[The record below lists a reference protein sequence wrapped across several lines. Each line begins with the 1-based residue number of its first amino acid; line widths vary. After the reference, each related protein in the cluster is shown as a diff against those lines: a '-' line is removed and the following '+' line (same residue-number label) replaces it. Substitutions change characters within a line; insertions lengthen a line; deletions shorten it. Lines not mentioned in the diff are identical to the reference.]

1 MVGESI
7 AFPKKESA
15 RFCLVGS
22 GKILVTFAKM
32 LLENDFEPPLLV
44 TWKKSLHERDFHLLK
59 DNSNYENIFEF
70 AEINNLCLIEA
81 NNINDQSLIEELK
94 SKNVNI
100 IFSISSRW
108 IFKQP
113 IIDAFNGLVINIHG
127 GYLPR
132 DKGSVVYS
140 KILNGASEL
149 GVTIHLIS
157 LSVDAGHILF
167 RVKKNIDISSFS
179 IDKITSVIQN
189 LSTDLLNK
197 FLDKLSKGKALK
209 YTPQNNDEG
218 IYMPQPYTELNGFI
232 DWKWNL
238 RHIESFIRAFG
249 RPMPGAATFYK
260 DKKIKILEAFC
271 EKIDFQFHPLYF
283 GRIVNITKLGYA
295 KIATEDG
302 LLVITKIESDGCEIL
317 PNELLKAPN
326 ILYTPSDILER
337 ARIENKPSLQMAP
350 INKLPTSK

>member
-1 MVGESI
+1 MVDESI
-7 AFPKKESA
+7 VFPKKESA

-22 GKILVTFAKM
+22 GKVLTSFAKM
-32 LLENDFEPPLLV
+32 LLDNDFAPPILV
-44 TWKKSLHERDFHLLK
+44 TWKKSLHERDFHLLRE
-59 DNSNYENIFEF
+59 NSNYENIFEF
-70 AEINNLCLIEA
+70 AAINNLSLIEA

-108 IFKQP
+108 IFRQP
-113 IIDAFNGLVINIHG
+113 IIDAFNNLVINIHG

-132 DKGSVVYS
+132 DRGSVVYS

-179 IDKITSVIQN
+179 IDKITTIIQN
-189 LSTDLLNK
+189 LSTGLLNK
-197 FLDKLSKGKALK
+197 FLDKLSKGNALTC
-209 YTPQNNDEG
+209 TPQNNDEG

-232 DWKWNL
+232 DWKWKL
-238 RHIESFIRAFG
+238 RHIESCIRAFG

-260 DKKIKILEAFC
+260 EKKIKVLEAYC
-271 EKIDFQFHPLYF
+271 ENIDFEFHPLYF
-283 GRIVNITKLGYA
+283 GRIVNITTLGYA

-317 PNELLKAPN
+317 PSELLKAPN
-326 ILYTPSDILER
+326 ILYTPSDVLEK
-337 ARIENKPSLQMAP
+337 ARIESKPSLQMAP
-350 INKLPTSK
+350 ITNSPTSK